1 MRADSGLRIVSG
13 ADGVVY
19 RGEDLGETL
28 GGWNGGDSDFSYCIC
43 FEMPEGHPREHTH
56 HTVHCPG
63 SGAYE

>member
-1 MRADSGLRIVSG
+1 MRADSGLRILSG
-13 ADGVVY
+13 ADGAVY

-28 GGWNGGDSDFSYCIC
+28 GGWNGGDSDFGYWIC
-43 FEMPEGHPREHTH
+43 FEVPEGHPREHTH

>member
-13 ADGVVY
+13 ADGAVY
-19 RGEDLGETL
+19 RGEDL
-28 GGWNGGDSDFSYCIC
+28 GDSDFSYCIC
-43 FEMPEGHPREHTH
+43 FEVPEGHPREHTH